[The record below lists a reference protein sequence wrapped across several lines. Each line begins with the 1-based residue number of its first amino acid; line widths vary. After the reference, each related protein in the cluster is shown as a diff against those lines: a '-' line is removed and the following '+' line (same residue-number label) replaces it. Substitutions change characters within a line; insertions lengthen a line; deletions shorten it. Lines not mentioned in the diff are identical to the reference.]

1 MHTIS
6 KSDLFVYSGRSIA
19 SHTVAEVL
27 PEAVLT
33 QESGKEAQAS
43 EDSGEAKV
51 LEVIT
56 NGVLDSRKAG
66 LDGLSLLN
74 GILPGEEGRLA
85 DTSAVV
91 FKFEKLEPLVDVVV
105 VALSTE
111 AVGKGVERKTAIDFS
126 SSFNALLVGGIGAG
140 EVVGVCSDGWSRGP
154 SLLNGSVDVLAGA
167 VS

>member
-1 MHTIS
+1 VS
-6 KSDLFVYSGRSIA
+6 
-19 SHTVAEVL
+19 EVL

-33 QESGKEAQAS
+33 NESEQEAHACNES
-43 EDSGEAKV
+43 DTAKV

-56 NGVLDSRKAG
+56 DGVLDSGKAR

-85 DTSAVV
+85 NTRAVV

-126 SSFNALLVGGIGAG
+126 CTFNALLVGGIGTG
-140 EVVGVCSDGWSRGP
+140 EVVGVCSDGWSRSP